1 MSDTHAESRAAPSR
15 GRIALVVFGIWT
27 ALGLL
32 YFVYQYLDVFA
43 RGHTEPFHEK
53 LIEEVTA
60 AWGALPMAAVIFW
73 ATPRI
78 AGRGWR
84 TLASH
89 AGLVLALSAFH
100 TTWNWAARTLAYAA
114 LGLDPYD
121 YGIMRVRYLMELPSD
136 LIWYTVFVTLTLL
149 FNHYRTS
156 RDREVRLVELENE
169 MTKVR
174 LQALEARLHPHF
186 LFNAL
191 NTVSS
196 VMYEDVE
203 QADRILTRLGDL
215 LRRSLRHDPGSEVP
229 LETELETLELYLE
242 VIRARFGDRLRVSV
256 NAEPL
261 ARRVRV
267 PPFVLQPLVENAIQH
282 GDPGPGQEARVDV
295 RAVRENGRLLVEVRD
310 NGPGLRVPPDEALTG
325 GIGLSTTRRRLERLY
340 GDAGTLT
347 LVPGDEGG
355 LCVRLTMPARDRECG
370 AS

>member
-1 MSDTHAESRAAPSR
+1 MRSEARTGPSR
-15 GRIALVVFGIWT
+15 GRIALVAFGIWT
-27 ALGLL
+27 AIGLL
-32 YFVYQYLDVFA
+32 FFAYQYLDVFA
-43 RGHTEPFHEK
+43 RGRTEPFQEK
-53 LIEEVTA
+53 LIEELTA
-60 AWGALPMAAVIFW
+60 AWGTLPIAAVIFW
-73 ATPRI
+73 VTPRI
-78 AGRGWR
+78 GGRGWR
-84 TLASH
+84 SLAMH
-89 AGLVLALSAFH
+89 VGLAFALSAFH
-100 TTWNWAARTLAYAA
+100 TTWNWAARVVAFAA
-114 LGLDPYD
+114 SGLGPYD
-121 YGIMRVRYLMELPSD
+121 YGIMSVRYLMELPSD

-149 FNHYRTS
+149 FNHYRAS

-229 LETELETLELYLE
+229 LEDELETLELYLE

-256 NAEPL
+256 EADPT

-282 GDPGPGQEARVDV
+282 GDPGSASEARVAV
-295 RAVRENGRLLVEVRD
+295 RAVRENGRLVMEVRD
-310 NGPGLRVPPDEALTG
+310 NGPGLRVPPDEALSS
-325 GIGLSTTRRRLERLY
+325 GIGLSTTKRRLERLY
-340 GDAGTLT
+340 GDAAALT
-347 LVPGDEGG
+347 LEPGAEGG
-355 LCVRLTMPARDRECG
+355 LCVRVSMPGRDWKTAAR
-370 AS
+370 